1 MYRHFQRLLAA
12 MNVAASAA
20 IMALMVLICVD
31 VIGRAAF
38 NRPLY
43 GVPEIVKTT
52 IVCIVWL
59 QVGYALYRGNHL
71 RSDLFLKM
79 LPEIPRRVIL
89 VANCLLGCAIM
100 AIIAWSA
107 SGDIVQ
113 TFINGDFEGEDP
125 VRIPVWPVWAIL
137 VCGAAAMSIEYLV
150 QAWHS
155 AVLGIDAV
163 HRDTSLSG
171 SE

>member
-1 MYRHFQRLLAA
+1 MYLRFQRLLAA
-12 MNVAASAA
+12 MNVVASAA
-20 IMALMVLICVD
+20 IMVLMVLICAD

-52 IVCIVWL
+52 IVCVIWL
-59 QVGYALYRGNHL
+59 QIGYTLHRGNHL
-71 RSDLFLKM
+71 RSGLFLQM

-89 VANCLLGCAIM
+89 VANCVLGCAIF

-113 TFINGDFEGEDP
+113 TFVDGDFEGEYP
-125 VRIPVWPVWAIL
+125 VRIPVWPVWLIL
-137 VCGAAAMSIEYLV
+137 VCGATVMSIEYIV
-150 QAWHS
+150 QAYHS
-155 AVLGIDAV
+155 AVRGVDAIY
-163 HRDTSLSG
+163 RDTGLTG
-171 SE
+171 TE